1 MLGEVTSDPVIT
13 WLTQGGSVG
22 ILAAA
27 VVSFQRGWIVPGS
40 AYKQVREE
48 RDKALELVYK
58 QAEIAQRAV
67 AAAERRLTQ

>member
-1 MLGEVTSDPVIT
+1 MLGEITSDPVIQ

-40 AYKQVREE
+40 AYRQVKEE
-48 RDKALELVYK
+48 RDKALDLVYK

-67 AAAERRLTQ
+67 EAAERRLTG

>member
-1 MLGEVTSDPVIT
+1 VLGDVTSDPIIQ

-40 AYKQVREE
+40 AYRQVRED

-67 AAAERRLTQ
+67 EAAERRLTQ

>member
-1 MLGEVTSDPVIT
+1 MLGDVTSDPIIQ

-27 VVSFQRGWIVPGS
+27 VVSFQRGWVVPGA
-40 AYKQVREE
+40 AYRQVREE

-67 AAAERRLTQ
+67 EAAERRLTQ

>member
-1 MLGEVTSDPVIT
+1 MLGEVTSDPVIQ

-40 AYKQVREE
+40 AYKQVKEE
-48 RDKALELVYK
+48 RDKALALVYK

-67 AAAERRLTQ
+67 DAAERRLNG

>member
-1 MLGEVTSDPVIT
+1 MLGEVTSDPVIQ

-40 AYKQVREE
+40 AYKQVKEE
-48 RDKALELVYK
+48 RDKALALVYK

-67 AAAERRLTQ
+67 EAAERRLTG